1 LLRIALSAPEA
12 VVKLAARLFQP
23 KKNKEEMMKLR
34 SIIAAAA
41 ATALIAPVGQA
52 ADYPNKTVRM
62 VIAFSPGG
70 PSDILSRLIG
80 AKLSERMGQP
90 FVFDNRPGAGGN
102 VAGEIVATSPADG
115 YTLMIANNSVLAAN
129 ASLYKKMT
137 FNPAKDL
144 VPVVW
149 VASQP
154 NILVVHPEVPAKS
167 VKELIAHL
175 KANPGKLNYAS
186 SGSGAAAHLAGELF
200 KSMTKTD
207 MVHIPFKGAAPAITD
222 VLAGRSQMI
231 FATALSVK
239 AHLDANRLRPLGV
252 TTLKRMQ
259 TIPNLPTIA
268 ESGVPGFEASTWHGL
283 VAVAGT
289 PRPVLVK
296 LNTEVNAV
304 LKDPQVSKFLEGQ
317 GAIIE
322 GGTPEKFSAYIK
334 SEIPKW
340 AKVIKDSGAR
350 AD

>member
-1 LLRIALSAPEA
+1 MLLA
-12 VVKLAARLFQP
+12 
-23 KKNKEEMMKLR
+23 M
-34 SIIAAAA
+34 
-41 ATALIAPVGQA
+41 APVVHA
-52 ADYPNKTVRM
+52 ADYPTKTVRM

-80 AKLSERMGQP
+80 GKLSERMGQP

-102 VAGEIVATSPADG
+102 VAGEIVANSPADG

-129 ASLYKKMT
+129 ASLYRKMT
-137 FNPAKDL
+137 FNPSKDL

-154 NILVVHPEVPAKS
+154 NILVVHPSVPAKS
-167 VKELIAHL
+167 VKELIAYL
-175 KANPGKLNYAS
+175 QSQPGKLNYAS

-252 TTLKRMQ
+252 TTLERMA
-259 TIPNLPTIA
+259 TMPSLPTIA

-289 PRPVLVK
+289 PPAVQAK
-296 LNTEVNAV
+296 LNSEVNAV
-304 LKDPQVSKFLEGQ
+304 LKDPQVNKFLVGQ
-317 GAIIE
+317 GAIVR
-322 GGTPEKFSAYIK
+322 GGSAAQFAAHIK
-334 SEIPKW
+334 AEIPKW

>member
-1 LLRIALSAPEA
+1 
-12 VVKLAARLFQP
+12 
-23 KKNKEEMMKLR
+23 MMKP
-34 SIIAAAA
+34 STFAAFAAALLAVAPA
-41 ATALIAPVGQA
+41 AQG
-52 ADYPNKTVRM
+52 ADYPTKTVRM

-80 AKLSERMGQP
+80 GKLAERMGQP

-115 YTLMIANNSVLAAN
+115 YTLMIANNSILAAN

-137 FNPAKDL
+137 YDPAKDL
-144 VPVVW
+144 VPVTW

-154 NILVVHPEVPAKS
+154 NILVVHPSVPAKS
-167 VKELIAHL
+167 VKELVDYL
-175 KANPGKLNYAS
+175 KSQPGKLNYAS

-207 MVHIPFKGAAPAITD
+207 MVHIPFKGAGPAITD

-239 AHLDANRLRPLGV
+239 AYIDSNRLRPLGV
-252 TTLKRMQ
+252 TTLKRMD
-259 TIPNLPTIA
+259 TMPNLPTIA
-268 ESGVPGFEASTWHGL
+268 ESGVPGFEASTWHGM
-283 VAVAGT
+283 VAVNGT
-289 PRPVLVK
+289 PRAVQQK
-296 LNTEVNAV
+296 LNVEVNAV
-304 LKDPQVSKFLEGQ
+304 LKDPQVSKFLESQ

-322 GGTPEKFSAYIK
+322 GGSAEKFAAHIK
-334 SEIPKW
+334 AEIPKW

>member
-1 LLRIALSAPEA
+1 MSRSIFAVAALLALSPA
-12 VVKLAARLFQP
+12 V
-23 KKNKEEMMKLR
+23 
-34 SIIAAAA
+34 
-41 ATALIAPVGQA
+41 QA
-52 ADYPNKTVRM
+52 ADYPTKSVRM

-80 AKLSERMGQP
+80 TKLSERMAQP

-102 VAGEIVATSPADG
+102 IAGEIVASSPPDG

-154 NILVVHPEVPAKS
+154 NILVVHPSVPAKS
-167 VKELIAHL
+167 VKELVAYL
-175 KANPGKLNYAS
+175 KSKPGQINYAS
-186 SGSGAAAHLAGELF
+186 SGNGAAAHLAAELF

-207 MVHIPFKGAAPAITD
+207 MVHIPFRGAAPALAN
-222 VLAGRSQMI
+222 VLSGQTQVI

-239 AHLDANRLRPLGV
+239 AHLDANRLRPLAV
-252 TTLKRMQ
+252 TTTTRMDTMPQ
-259 TIPNLPTIA
+259 LPTVA
-268 ESGVPGFEASTWHGL
+268 EAGVPGFEASTWHGL

-289 PRPVLVK
+289 PRAVTTR

-304 LKDPQVSKFLEGQ
+304 LNDAQVRKFLEGQ
-317 GAIIE
+317 GAIVQ
-322 GGTPEKFSAYIK
+322 GGTAEKFAAYIK

-340 AKVIKDSGAR
+340 AKVIKDSGAGV
-350 AD
+350 D

>member
-1 LLRIALSAPEA
+1 MKRSTFAVFAIAL
-12 VVKLAARLFQP
+12 LAALP
-23 KKNKEEMMKLR
+23 
-34 SIIAAAA
+34 AAR
-41 ATALIAPVGQA
+41 A
-52 ADYPNKTVRM
+52 ADYPTKTIRM

-80 AKLSERMGQP
+80 SKLSERMGQA

-115 YTLMIANNSVLAAN
+115 YTLMIANNSILAAN
-129 ASLYKKMT
+129 SSLYKKMT
-137 FNPAKDL
+137 YNPAKDL
-144 VPVVW
+144 VPVTW

-154 NILVVHPEVPAKS
+154 NILVVHPSIPAKS
-167 VKELIAHL
+167 VQELIDYL
-175 KANPGKLNYAS
+175 KSQPGKLNYAS

-207 MVHIPFKGAAPAITD
+207 MVHIPFKGAGPAITD

-239 AHLDANRLRPLGV
+239 AYIDANRLRPLGV
-252 TTLKRMQ
+252 TTLKRMD
-259 TIPNLPTIA
+259 TMPNLPTIA
-268 ESGVPGFEASTWHGL
+268 ESGVPGFEASTWHGM
-283 VAVAGT
+283 VAVNGT
-289 PRPVLVK
+289 PRAVQQK
-296 LNTEVNAV
+296 LNVEVNAV
-304 LKDPQVSKFLEGQ
+304 LKDPQVAKFLESQ

-322 GGTPEKFSAYIK
+322 GGSAEKFAAHIK
-334 SEIPKW
+334 AEIPKW

>member
-1 LLRIALSAPEA
+1 LWAGKEA
-12 VVKLAARLFQP
+12 VDFN
-23 KKNKEEMMKLR
+23 KKTKGDVMSRAM
-34 SIIAAAA
+34 ITVAAAA
-41 ATALIAPVGQA
+41 LLALTPGVHA
-52 ADYPNKTVRM
+52 ADYPTKSVRM

-80 AKLSERMGQP
+80 GKLSERMGQP

-115 YTLMIANNSVLAAN
+115 HTLMIANNSVLAAN
-129 ASLYKKMT
+129 ASLYRKMT

-154 NILVVHPEVPAKS
+154 NILVVHPSVPAKN
-167 VKELIAHL
+167 VKELIAYL
-175 KANPGKLNYAS
+175 KSKPGQINYAS
-186 SGSGAAAHLAGELF
+186 SGNGAAAHLAAELF

-207 MVHIPFKGAAPAITD
+207 MLHIPFKGAAPALTD
-222 VLAGRSQMI
+222 VLAGRSQVI

-239 AHLDANRLRPLGV
+239 AYLDANRLRPLAV
-252 TTLKRMQ
+252 TTATRME
-259 TIPNLPTIA
+259 TMPNLPTVA

-289 PRPVLVK
+289 PAYITSR

-317 GAIIE
+317 GAIIQ
-322 GGTPEKFSAYIK
+322 GGTAEKFAAHIK

-350 AD
+350 VD

>member
-1 LLRIALSAPEA
+1 
-12 VVKLAARLFQP
+12 
-23 KKNKEEMMKLR
+23 MTR
-34 SIIAAAA
+34 SIITAALAAAA
-41 ATALIAPVGQA
+41 LLAPAVHA
-52 ADYPNKTVRM
+52 ADYPTKTVRM

-70 PSDILSRLIG
+70 PSDILSRLVG
-80 AKLSERMGQP
+80 GKLSERMGQP

-154 NILVVHPEVPAKS
+154 NILVVHPSVPAKS
-167 VKELIAHL
+167 VQELVSYL
-175 KANPGKLNYAS
+175 KSQPGKLNYAS

-252 TTLKRMQ
+252 TTLKRMD
-259 TIPNLPTIA
+259 TMPNLPTIA

-296 LNTEVNAV
+296 LNAEVNAV
-304 LKDPQVSKFLEGQ
+304 LKDPQVSKFLESQ

-322 GGTPEKFSAYIK
+322 GGTAEKFAAYIK

>member
-1 LLRIALSAPEA
+1 MRTLLMAAA
-12 VVKLAARLFQP
+12 LAAAVLP
-23 KKNKEEMMKLR
+23 
-34 SIIAAAA
+34 AAA
-41 ATALIAPVGQA
+41 VHA
-52 ADYPNKTVRM
+52 ADYPNKAVRM
-62 VIAFSPGG
+62 VIAFTPGG
-70 PSDILSRLIG
+70 PSDILSRLVG

-90 FVFDNRPGAGGN
+90 VVFDNRPGAGGN

-115 YTLMIANNSVLAAN
+115 YTIMIANNSVLAAN

-154 NILVVHPEVPAKS
+154 NILVVHPSVPAKS
-167 VKELIAHL
+167 VKELVAHL

-252 TTLKRMQ
+252 TTLERMD
-259 TIPNLPTIA
+259 TMPDIPTIA

-289 PRPVLVK
+289 PRAVQAK
-296 LNTEVNAV
+296 LNSEVNAV
-304 LKDPQVSKFLEGQ
+304 LKDPQVNKFLVSQ
-317 GAIIE
+317 GAIVR
-322 GGTPEKFSAYIK
+322 GGTAERFAAHIK
-334 SEIPKW
+334 AEIPKW
-340 AKVIKDSGAR
+340 AKVIKESGAR

>member
-1 LLRIALSAPEA
+1 MKRSTFA
-12 VVKLAARLFQP
+12 VF
-23 KKNKEEMMKLR
+23 
-34 SIIAAAA
+34 AAALLAVTA
-41 ATALIAPVGQA
+41 AAQA
-52 ADYPNKTVRM
+52 AEYPTKTIRM

-80 AKLSERMGQP
+80 GKLAERMGQP

-115 YTLMIANNSVLAAN
+115 YTLMIANNSILAAN

-137 FNPAKDL
+137 YNPAQDL
-144 VPVVW
+144 VPVTW

-154 NILVVHPEVPAKS
+154 NILVVHPSIPAQS
-167 VKELIAHL
+167 VKELIDYL
-175 KANPGKLNYAS
+175 KSQPGKLNYAS

-207 MVHIPFKGAAPAITD
+207 MVHIPFKGAGPAITD

-239 AHLDANRLRPLGV
+239 AYIDANRLRPLGV
-252 TTLKRMQ
+252 TTLKRMD
-259 TIPNLPTIA
+259 TMPNIPTIA
-268 ESGVPGFEASTWHGL
+268 ESGVPGFEASTWHGMI
-283 VAVAGT
+283 AVNGT
-289 PRPVLVK
+289 PRAVQQK
-296 LNTEVNAV
+296 LNVEVNAV
-304 LKDPQVSKFLEGQ
+304 LKDPQVAKFLVSQ

-322 GGTPEKFSAYIK
+322 GGSAEKFAAHIK
-334 SEIPKW
+334 AEIPKW

>member
-1 LLRIALSAPEA
+1 MKHSAWIMA
-12 VVKLAARLFQP
+12 GVMAAMLP
-23 KKNKEEMMKLR
+23 
-34 SIIAAAA
+34 AA
-41 ATALIAPVGQA
+41 QA
-52 ADYPNKTVRM
+52 AEYPTKPVRM

-80 AKLSERMGQP
+80 SKLSERMGQS

-102 VAGEIVATSPADG
+102 IAGEIVANSPADG
-115 YTLMIANNSVLAAN
+115 HTLMIANNSVLAAN
-129 ASLYKKMT
+129 ASLYRKMT
-137 FNPAKDL
+137 FNPATAL

-154 NILVVHPEVPAKS
+154 NILAVHPSVPAKS
-167 VKELIAHL
+167 VKELIAYL

-200 KSMTKTD
+200 KSMTGTD

-239 AHLDANRLRPLGV
+239 AHLDANRLRPLAV
-252 TTLKRMQ
+252 TTSERMATMPQ
-259 TIPNLPTIA
+259 LPTVSEA
-268 ESGVPGFEASTWHGL
+268 GVPGFEASTWHGL

-289 PRPVLVK
+289 ARAITTK
-296 LNTEVNAV
+296 LNAEVNAV
-304 LKDPQVSKFLEGQ
+304 LKDPQVSKFLTGQ
-317 GAIIE
+317 GAIVQ
-322 GGTPEKFSAYIK
+322 GGSAEKFAAYIK
-334 SEIPKW
+334 AEIPKW

-350 AD
+350 VD

>member
-1 LLRIALSAPEA
+1 M
-12 VVKLAARLFQP
+12 RLF
-23 KKNKEEMMKLR
+23 
-34 SIIAAAA
+34 SIPAAVAAAV
-41 ATALIAPVGQA
+41 LLAPAVHA
-52 ADYPNKTVRM
+52 ADYPTKTVRM

-154 NILVVHPEVPAKS
+154 NILVVHPSVPAKS
-167 VKELIAHL
+167 VQELVSYL
-175 KANPGKLNYAS
+175 KSQPGKLNFAS

-200 KSMTKTD
+200 KAMTKTD

-252 TTLKRMQ
+252 TTLERMDTMPQ
-259 TIPNLPTIA
+259 IPTIA

-283 VAVAGT
+283 VAVNGT
-289 PRPVLVK
+289 PRAVQAK
-296 LNTEVNAV
+296 LNSEVNAV
-304 LKDPQVSKFLEGQ
+304 LKDAQVNKFLVGQ
-317 GAIIE
+317 GAIVR
-322 GGTPEKFSAYIK
+322 GGTAERFAAHIK
-334 SEIPKW
+334 AEIPKW

>member
-1 LLRIALSAPEA
+1 MSRTLSAA
-12 VVKLAARLFQP
+12 LAAALV
-23 KKNKEEMMKLR
+23 
-34 SIIAAAA
+34 
-41 ATALIAPVGQA
+41 ATAPALQA
-52 ADYPNKTVRM
+52 ADYPTKTVRM

-80 AKLSERMGQP
+80 GKLAERMGQP

-115 YTLMIANNSVLAAN
+115 YTIMIANNSVLAAN
-129 ASLYKKMT
+129 ATLYKKMS

-154 NILVVHPEVPAKS
+154 NILVVHPSLPVKT
-167 VKELIAHL
+167 VKELVAHL

-252 TTLKRMQ
+252 TTLERMD
-259 TIPNLPTIA
+259 TMPNLPTIA
-268 ESGVPGFEASTWHGL
+268 ESGVPGFEASTWHGM
-283 VAVAGT
+283 VAVNGT
-289 PRPVLVK
+289 PRAVQAK
-296 LNTEVNAV
+296 LNSEVNAV
-304 LKDPQVSKFLEGQ
+304 LKDPQVNKFLVGQ
-317 GAIIE
+317 GAIVR
-322 GGTPEKFSAYIK
+322 GGTAEQFAAHIK
-334 SEIPKW
+334 AEIPKW
-340 AKVIKDSGAR
+340 AKVIRDSGAT
-350 AD
+350 AN

>member
-1 LLRIALSAPEA
+1 
-12 VVKLAARLFQP
+12 
-23 KKNKEEMMKLR
+23 MKSR
-34 SIIAAAA
+34 SIVAAVAA
-41 ATALIAPVGQA
+41 ITTTVALMAPAVHA
-52 ADYPNKTVRM
+52 ADYPNKAVRM

-70 PSDILSRLIG
+70 PSDILSRLVG
-80 AKLSERMGQP
+80 GKLGERMGQP
-90 FVFDNRPGAGGN
+90 FIFDNRPGAGGN

-129 ASLYKKMT
+129 ASLYKKMN
-137 FNPAKDL
+137 FDPAKDL

-149 VASQP
+149 IASQP

-167 VKELIAHL
+167 VKELIAYL
-175 KANPGKLNYAS
+175 KSQPGKLNYAS

-207 MVHIPFKGAAPAITD
+207 MVHIPFKGAGPAITD

-239 AHLDANRLRPLGV
+239 SYIDANRLRPLGV
-252 TTLKRMQ
+252 TTLKRMD
-259 TIPNLPTIA
+259 TMPNLPTIA

-289 PRPVLVK
+289 PRPVLAK
-296 LNTEVNAV
+296 LNAEVNAV
-304 LKDPQVSKFLEGQ
+304 LKDPQVSKFLESQ

-322 GGTPEKFSAYIK
+322 GGTPEKFAAYIK

>member
-1 LLRIALSAPEA
+1 
-12 VVKLAARLFQP
+12 
-23 KKNKEEMMKLR
+23 MTR
-34 SIIAAAA
+34 SIITAALAAAA
-41 ATALIAPVGQA
+41 LLAPAVQA
-52 ADYPNKTVRM
+52 ADYPTKTVRM

-70 PSDILSRLIG
+70 PSDILSRLVG

-129 ASLYKKMT
+129 ASLYKKMN

-154 NILVVHPEVPAKS
+154 NILVVHPSVPAKS
-167 VKELIAHL
+167 VQELVSYL
-175 KANPGKLNYAS
+175 KSQPGKLNYAS

-252 TTLKRMQ
+252 TTLKRMD
-259 TIPNLPTIA
+259 TMPNLPTIA

-289 PRPVLVK
+289 PRPVLTK
-296 LNTEVNAV
+296 LNAEVNAV
-304 LKDPQVSKFLEGQ
+304 LKDPQVSKFLESQ

-322 GGTPEKFSAYIK
+322 GGTPEKFAAYIK

>member
-1 LLRIALSAPEA
+1 MKIRSIFAA
-12 VVKLAARLFQP
+12 VVT
-23 KKNKEEMMKLR
+23 
-34 SIIAAAA
+34 AAAA
-41 ATALIAPVGQA
+41 LTVPAHA
-52 ADYPNKTVRM
+52 AEYPTKAVRM

-70 PSDILSRLIG
+70 PSDILSRLVG
-80 AKLSERMGQP
+80 GKLGERMGQP

-115 YTLMIANNSVLAAN
+115 YTLMIANNSILAAN
-129 ASLYKKMT
+129 ATLYSKMT
-137 FNPAKDL
+137 FDPAKDL
-144 VPVVW
+144 IPVTW
-149 VASQP
+149 LASQP
-154 NILVVHPEVPAKS
+154 NILVVHPTVPAKS
-167 VKELIAHL
+167 VKELIEHL
-175 KANPGKLNYAS
+175 KSQPGKLNFAS

-207 MVHIPFKGAAPAITD
+207 MVHIPYKGAGPALTD
-222 VLAGRSQMI
+222 VLAGRCQVM

-239 AHLDANRLRPLGV
+239 PYLDANRLRPLGL
-252 TTLKRMQ
+252 TTLKRMDSM
-259 TIPNLPTIA
+259 PNIPTIA
-268 ESGVPGFEASTWHGL
+268 EAGVPGFEATTWHGL

-289 PRPVLVK
+289 PRPVLAK
-296 LNTEVNAV
+296 LNTEANAV
-304 LKDPQVSKFLEGQ
+304 LKDPQVSKFLESQ

>member
-1 LLRIALSAPEA
+1 MKSRPIFSAIA
-12 VVKLAARLFQP
+12 VLAT
-23 KKNKEEMMKLR
+23 
-34 SIIAAAA
+34 AAAL
-41 ATALIAPVGQA
+41 TAPAVHA
-52 ADYPNKTVRM
+52 ADYPTKTVRM

-70 PSDILSRLIG
+70 PSDILSRLVG
-80 AKLSERMGQP
+80 GKLGERMGQP

-115 YTLMIANNSVLAAN
+115 YTLMIANNSILAAN
-129 ASLYKKMT
+129 ATLYRKMT
-137 FNPAKDL
+137 FDPAKDL

-149 VASQP
+149 IASQP

-167 VKELIAHL
+167 VKELIAYL
-175 KANPGKLNYAS
+175 KSQPGKLNYAS

-207 MVHIPFKGAAPAITD
+207 MAHIPYKGAGPALTD
-222 VLAGRSQMI
+222 VLAGRCQVM

-239 AHLDANRLRPLGV
+239 SYLDANRLRPLGV
-252 TTLKRMQ
+252 TTLKRMDSMPS
-259 TIPNLPTIA
+259 IPTIA
-268 ESGVPGFEASTWHGL
+268 EAGVPGFEATTWHGL

-289 PRPVLVK
+289 PRPVLAR

-304 LKDPQVSKFLEGQ
+304 LGDPQVSKFLESQ

-322 GGTPEKFSAYIK
+322 GGTPEKFAAHIK
-334 SEIPKW
+334 AEIPKW

>member
-1 LLRIALSAPEA
+1 MNS
-12 VVKLAARLFQP
+12 RLFAVAC
-23 KKNKEEMMKLR
+23 
-34 SIIAAAA
+34 AAAWAVLPA
-41 ATALIAPVGQA
+41 AQA
-52 ADYPNKTVRM
+52 ADTSGSYPTKTIRM

-80 AKLSERMGQP
+80 GKLAERMGQP

-115 YTLMIANNSVLAAN
+115 YTIMIANNSILAAN
-129 ASLYKKMT
+129 ATLYKKMP

-149 VASQP
+149 IASQP
-154 NILVVHPEVPAKS
+154 NILVVHPTVPAKS
-167 VKELIAHL
+167 VKELIDHL

-207 MVHIPFKGAAPAITD
+207 MVHIPFKGAGPAITD

-239 AHLDANRLRPLGV
+239 AYLDAGRLRPLGL
-252 TTLKRMQ
+252 TTLKRMD
-259 TIPNLPTIA
+259 TLPGIPTIA
-268 ESGVPGFEASTWHGL
+268 ESGVPGFEATTWHGL
-283 VAVAGT
+283 VAVNGT
-289 PRPVLVK
+289 PKPVLAR
-296 LNTEVNAV
+296 LNSEVNAI
-304 LKDPQVSKFLEGQ
+304 LKDAQTVKFLEGQ

-322 GGTPEKFSAYIK
+322 GGTPEKFAAHIK
-334 SEIPKW
+334 AEIPKW
-340 AKVIKDSGAR
+340 AKVIKESGAK

>member
-1 LLRIALSAPEA
+1 MKSTTFALF
-12 VVKLAARLFQP
+12 AAAL
-23 KKNKEEMMKLR
+23 
-34 SIIAAAA
+34 IAAASA
-41 ATALIAPVGQA
+41 VQSAE
-52 ADYPNKTVRM
+52 YPTKTVRM

-80 AKLSERMGQP
+80 AKLAERMGQS

-137 FNPAKDL
+137 YNPARDL
-144 VPVVW
+144 VPVTW

-154 NILVVHPEVPAKS
+154 NILVVHPSIPAKS
-167 VKELIAHL
+167 VKELVDYL
-175 KANPGKLNYAS
+175 KSQPGKLNYAS

-222 VLAGRSQMI
+222 VLSGRSQMI

-239 AHLDANRLRPLGV
+239 AYIDSNRLRPLGV
-252 TTLKRMQ
+252 TTLKRMD
-259 TIPNLPTIA
+259 TMPNIPTIA
-268 ESGVPGFEASTWHGL
+268 ESGVPGFEASTWHGM
-283 VAVAGT
+283 VAVNGT
-289 PRPVLVK
+289 PKAVQQK
-296 LNTEVNAV
+296 LNVEVNAV
-304 LKDPQVSKFLEGQ
+304 LQDPQVVKFLVGQ

-322 GGTPEKFSAYIK
+322 GGSAEKFAAHIK
-334 SEIPKW
+334 AEIPKW

>member
-1 LLRIALSAPEA
+1 MSRAMITVAVAALLALTPA
-12 VVKLAARLFQP
+12 VH
-23 KKNKEEMMKLR
+23 
-34 SIIAAAA
+34 
-41 ATALIAPVGQA
+41 A
-52 ADYPNKTVRM
+52 ADYPTKSVRM

-80 AKLSERMGQP
+80 GKLSERMGQP

-115 YTLMIANNSVLAAN
+115 HTLMIANNSVLAAN
-129 ASLYKKMT
+129 ASLYRKMT

-154 NILVVHPEVPAKS
+154 NILVVHPSVPAKN
-167 VKELIAHL
+167 VKELIAYL
-175 KANPGKLNYAS
+175 KSKPGQINYAS
-186 SGSGAAAHLAGELF
+186 SGNGAAAHLAAELF

-207 MVHIPFKGAAPAITD
+207 MLHIPFKGAAPALTD
-222 VLAGRSQMI
+222 VLAGRSQVI

-239 AHLDANRLRPLGV
+239 AYLDANRLRPLAV
-252 TTLKRMQ
+252 TTATRME
-259 TIPNLPTIA
+259 TMPNLPTVA

-289 PRPVLVK
+289 PSYITSR

-304 LKDPQVSKFLEGQ
+304 LKDAQVSKFLEGQ
-317 GAIIE
+317 GAIIQ
-322 GGTPEKFSAYIK
+322 GGTAEKFAAHIK

-350 AD
+350 VD

>member
-1 LLRIALSAPEA
+1 MKSTTFALFA
-12 VVKLAARLFQP
+12 VAL
-23 KKNKEEMMKLR
+23 
-34 SIIAAAA
+34 IAAAPA
-41 ATALIAPVGQA
+41 VQSAE
-52 ADYPNKTVRM
+52 YPTKTVRM

-80 AKLSERMGQP
+80 AKLAERMGQA

-137 FNPAKDL
+137 YNPARDL
-144 VPVVW
+144 VPVTW

-154 NILVVHPEVPAKS
+154 NILVVHPSIPAKS
-167 VKELIAHL
+167 VKELVDYL
-175 KANPGKLNYAS
+175 KSQPGKLNYAS

-222 VLAGRSQMI
+222 VLSGRSQMI

-239 AHLDANRLRPLGV
+239 AYIDSNRLRPLGV
-252 TTLKRMQ
+252 TTLKRMD
-259 TIPNLPTIA
+259 TMPNIPTIA
-268 ESGVPGFEASTWHGL
+268 ESGVPGFEASTWHGM
-283 VAVAGT
+283 VAVNGT
-289 PRPVLVK
+289 PKAVQQK
-296 LNTEVNAV
+296 LNVEVNAV
-304 LKDPQVSKFLEGQ
+304 LQDPQVVKFLVGQ

-322 GGTPEKFSAYIK
+322 GGSAEKFAAHIK
-334 SEIPKW
+334 AEIPKW

>member
-1 LLRIALSAPEA
+1 MIRTMLAVAIATMLAPA
-12 VVKLAARLFQP
+12 VH
-23 KKNKEEMMKLR
+23 
-34 SIIAAAA
+34 
-41 ATALIAPVGQA
+41 A
-52 ADYPNKTVRM
+52 ADYPSKSVRM

-80 AKLSERMGQP
+80 GKLSERMGQP

-115 YTLMIANNSVLAAN
+115 HTLMIANNSVLAAN

-154 NILVVHPEVPAKS
+154 NILVVHPSVPAKN
-167 VKELIAHL
+167 VRELVAYL
-175 KANPGKLNYAS
+175 KSKPGQINYAS
-186 SGSGAAAHLAGELF
+186 SGNGAAAHLAAELF

-207 MVHIPFKGAAPAITD
+207 MLHIPFKGAAPALTD
-222 VLAGRSQMI
+222 VLAGRSQVI

-239 AHLDANRLRPLGV
+239 AYLDANRLRPLAV
-252 TTLKRMQ
+252 TTATRMD
-259 TIPNLPTIA
+259 TMPNLPTVA
-268 ESGVPGFEASTWHGL
+268 EAGVPGFEASTWHGL

-289 PRPVLVK
+289 PAAITAK
-296 LNTEVNAV
+296 LNAEVNAV
-304 LKDPQVSKFLEGQ
+304 LKDAQVSKFLESQ
-317 GAIIE
+317 GAIIQ
-322 GGTPEKFSAYIK
+322 GGTAEKFSAYIK

-340 AKVIKDSGAR
+340 AKVIKASGAGV
-350 AD
+350 D

>member
-1 LLRIALSAPEA
+1 MKRSM
-12 VVKLAARLFQP
+12 LAALAG
-23 KKNKEEMMKLR
+23 
-34 SIIAAAA
+34 AALTA
-41 ATALIAPVGQA
+41 ATAAQA
-52 ADYPNKTVRM
+52 ADYPEKTIRM

-80 AKLSERMGQP
+80 GKLAERMGQS

-115 YTLMIANNSVLAAN
+115 YTLMIANNSILAAN

-137 FNPAKDL
+137 YNPAKDL
-144 VPVVW
+144 VPVTW

-154 NILVVHPEVPAKS
+154 NILVVHPTIPAKS
-167 VKELIAHL
+167 VKELVDYL
-175 KANPGKLNYAS
+175 KSQPGKLNFAS

-207 MVHIPFKGAAPAITD
+207 MVHVPYKGAGPALTD
-222 VLAGRSQMI
+222 VLAGRCQVM
-231 FATALSVK
+231 FATSLSVK
-239 AHLDANRLRPLGV
+239 PYLDANRLRPLGV
-252 TTLKRMQ
+252 TTVKRMDSMPS
-259 TIPNLPTIA
+259 IPTIA
-268 ESGVPGFEASTWHGL
+268 EAGVPGFEATTWHGL

-289 PRPVLVK
+289 PRPVLAK
-296 LNTEVNAV
+296 LNEETNAV
-304 LKDPQVSKFLEGQ
+304 LKDPQVVKFLESQ

-322 GGTPEKFSAYIK
+322 GGTPEKFAAYIK

>member
-1 LLRIALSAPEA
+1 MKRSTFAVFAL
-12 VVKLAARLFQP
+12 
-23 KKNKEEMMKLR
+23 
-34 SIIAAAA
+34 
-41 ATALIAPVGQA
+41 ALIAVAPVAQA
-52 ADYPNKTVRM
+52 AEYPTKTIRM

-80 AKLSERMGQP
+80 GKLSERMGQS

-137 FNPAKDL
+137 YDPARDL
-144 VPVVW
+144 VPVTW

-154 NILVVHPEVPAKS
+154 NILVVHPSIPAKS
-167 VKELIAHL
+167 VKELIDYL
-175 KANPGKLNYAS
+175 KSQPGKLNYAS

-222 VLAGRSQMI
+222 VLSGRSQMI

-239 AHLDANRLRPLGV
+239 AYIDSNRLRPLGV
-252 TTLKRMQ
+252 TTLKRMD
-259 TIPNLPTIA
+259 TMPNLPTIA
-268 ESGVPGFEASTWHGL
+268 ESGVPGFEASTWHGM
-283 VAVAGT
+283 VAVNGT
-289 PRPVLVK
+289 PRAVQQK

-304 LKDPQVSKFLEGQ
+304 LQDPQVVKFLVGQ

-322 GGTPEKFSAYIK
+322 GGSAEKFAAHIK
-334 SEIPKW
+334 AEIPKW

>member
-1 LLRIALSAPEA
+1 MSRFLSAALSAA
-12 VVKLAARLFQP
+12 LV
-23 KKNKEEMMKLR
+23 
-34 SIIAAAA
+34 AAAP
-41 ATALIAPVGQA
+41 ALQA
-52 ADYPNKTVRM
+52 ADYPTKTVRM

-80 AKLSERMGQP
+80 GKLAERMSQP

-115 YTLMIANNSVLAAN
+115 YTIMIANNSILAAN
-129 ASLYKKMT
+129 ATLYKKMS

-154 NILVVHPEVPAKS
+154 NILVVHPSLPVKT

-239 AHLDANRLRPLGV
+239 AYLDAKRLRPLGV
-252 TTLKRMQ
+252 TTLERMD
-259 TIPNLPTIA
+259 TMPNIPTIA
-268 ESGVPGFEASTWHGL
+268 ESGVPGFEASTWHGM
-283 VAVAGT
+283 VAVNGT
-289 PRPVLVK
+289 PRAVQAK
-296 LNTEVNAV
+296 LNSEVNAV
-304 LKDPQVSKFLEGQ
+304 LKDPQVNKFLVGQ
-317 GAIIE
+317 GAIVR
-322 GGTPEKFSAYIK
+322 GGSAEQFAAHIRA
-334 SEIPKW
+334 EIPKW

>member
-1 LLRIALSAPEA
+1 MKSRLIFA
-12 VVKLAARLFQP
+12 VA
-23 KKNKEEMMKLR
+23 
-34 SIIAAAA
+34 IAAAA
-41 ATALIAPVGQA
+41 LLAPAVHA
-52 ADYPNKTVRM
+52 ADYPTKTVRM

-70 PSDILSRLIG
+70 PSDILSRLVG
-80 AKLSERMGQP
+80 TKLSERMGQP

-129 ASLYKKMT
+129 ASLYKKMN

-154 NILVVHPEVPAKS
+154 NILVVHPSVPAKS
-167 VKELIAHL
+167 VQELVAYL
-175 KANPGKLNYAS
+175 KSQPGKLNYAS

-252 TTLKRMQ
+252 TTLKRMD

-289 PRPVLVK
+289 PRPVLVR
-296 LNTEVNAV
+296 LNAEVNAV
-304 LKDPQVSKFLEGQ
+304 LKDPQVSKFLESQ

-322 GGTPEKFSAYIK
+322 GGTPEKFAAYIK